1 MTLSRAITTLG
12 LCLFLAATSVTLAVA
27 RGAPG
32 PAGVMVICTGEG
44 LEEVTVDANGKPMAP
59 PHVCPDCL
67 LALHAAAPRDP
78 LPAPRDAC
86 TTARNPF
93 SDASHATAPQRPAM
107 QARAPP
113 LPVRVSA

>member
-1 MTLSRAITTLG
+1 MTPLRAMTTLG

-32 PAGVMVICTGEG
+32 PAGVMVICTGDG
-44 LEEVTVDANGKPMAP
+44 LSRVTVDADGQPVAP

-67 LALHAAAPRDP
+67 LALHATAPRDP
-78 LPAPRDAC
+78 LPAPQAAG

-93 SDASHATAPQRPAM
+93 ADARHAAAPARPAM
-107 QARAPP
+107 LARAPP
-113 LPVRVSA
+113 RPA

>member
-1 MTLSRAITTLG
+1 MTALRTITTLA

-32 PAGVMVICTGEG
+32 PVGVMVICTSEG
-44 LEEVTVDANGKPMAP
+44 MSRVTVDADGQPTAP

-67 LALHAAAPRDP
+67 LALHATAPRDP

-86 TTARNPF
+86 VSARTPF
-93 SDASHATAPQRPAM
+93 ADARHATTPARPAM
-107 QARAPP
+107 LARAPP
-113 LPVRVSA
+113 PPV

>member
-1 MTLSRAITTLG
+1 MTPLRAITTLG

-44 LEEVTVDANGKPMAP
+44 VARVTVDADGRPMAP
-59 PHVCPDCL
+59 PHPCPDCL
-67 LALHAAAPRDP
+67 LALHAAAPSDP
-78 LPAPRDAC
+78 LPAPRDASVS
-86 TTARNPF
+86 ARAPF
-93 SDASHATAPQRPAM
+93 ADARHATAPARPAM

-113 LPVRVSA
+113 LPV